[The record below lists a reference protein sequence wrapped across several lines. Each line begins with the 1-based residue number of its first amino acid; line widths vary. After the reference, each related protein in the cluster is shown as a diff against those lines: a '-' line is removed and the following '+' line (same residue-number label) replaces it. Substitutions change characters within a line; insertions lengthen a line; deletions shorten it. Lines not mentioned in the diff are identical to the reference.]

1 MCLHANYMH
10 MEAVAYS
17 EISEE
22 MAMSVPGAA
31 FRQTAK
37 HGTCTPEVC
46 LDFWECTPVLRL
58 NLFIARLAGA
68 MKNNI

>member
-1 MCLHANYMH
+1 
-10 MEAVAYS
+10 MEITRIWKQWHIQKSAKR
-17 EISEE
+17 

-37 HGTCTPEVC
+37 CGTCTPEVC

-58 NLFIARLAGA
+58 SLFIARLVGA
-68 MKNNI
+68 MTNNI